1 MRFLLECSGCG
12 KTTEVSHLERFEG
25 KAVVTCGACGRQ
37 TFVPDG
43 QDDRLA
49 TPREEVVSAAEPPAR
64 DACPKCGRSRDP
76 EGESCPRC
84 GLVFAL
90 WVAPEAPFTAHPE
103 LLACWEELAL
113 VPPED
118 PGHDRFLEACFRAG
132 ALSDAARAYK
142 GLAVGGRPEPAARL
156 RQIQLLSQMQFTP
169 SAPVER
175 RRFGWIPWALL
186 FLVLL
191 AALYLWTITPDDL
204 MR

>member
-1 MRFLLECSGCG
+1 MRLLLECSGCG
-12 KTTEVSHLERFEG
+12 KTSEVSRLERVDG
-25 KAVVTCGACGRQ
+25 RLVATCGACGRQ

-43 QDDRLA
+43 QEDRPQP
-49 TPREEVVSAAEPPAR
+49 TREADVPAAAPPAE
-64 DACPKCGRSRDP
+64 DACPKCGRPRDP

-84 GLVFAL
+84 GVVFAL

-103 LLACWEELAL
+103 LMARWAELAG

-142 GLAVGGRPEPAARL
+142 ALATGGRPEPAARI
-156 RQIQLLSQMQFTP
+156 RQIQLLSQMQFIP
-169 SAPVER
+169 ASPER
-175 RRFGWIPWALL
+175 RRSFRWVPWALVI
-186 FLVLL
+186 LVLL